1 MDKLRKE
8 MRKAKD
14 SCISSW
20 IDSVSR
26 KIDQF
31 HLVESK

>member
-1 MDKLRKE
+1 MNELRKE
-8 MRKAKD
+8 MRLAKD

-20 IDSVSR
+20 IDKVSR

-31 HLVESK
+31 NLVESE